1 MKKSILIL
9 ALSAIVS
16 LAVSSCV
23 KHTPLAPSTEPVI
36 TAVTPAPDSVLITYE
51 IHVVSVDTT
60 KVTNLVNGMGYS
72 YKDSLGVWHTNYKFQ
87 AEVAFVPVHAGQYFR
102 GQFYVPT
109 HLTGICFRSA
119 LFLLSTTTGDI
130 ASNPNNVITMKVHK
144 SGNVIVDRSANGID
158 SVDWN
163 YGRWNIN
170 ANVGL

>member
-9 ALSAIVS
+9 AAIVS
-16 LAVSSCV
+16 LTVSSCV
-23 KHTPLAPSTEPVI
+23 KHNTLAPSTEPVI
-36 TAVTPAPDSVLITYE
+36 TEVATAPDSVLLTYE

-87 AEVAFVPVHAGQYFR
+87 TETSFVPVHAGQYFR

-109 HLTGICFRSA
+109 NLTGICFRSA

-130 ASNPNNVITMKVHK
+130 ARNPNNIITMKVRK
-144 SGNVIVDRSANGID
+144 NGNVIVDRSPNGID
-158 SVDWN
+158 SVDWG
-163 YGRWNIN
+163 YDKWNIN
-170 ANVGL
+170 SNVGL

>member
-9 ALSAIVS
+9 AAAIVS
-16 LAVSSCV
+16 LTVSSCV
-23 KHTPLAPSTEPVI
+23 KHNTLTPVAEPVI
-36 TAVTPAPDSVLITYE
+36 TEVASAPDSVLITYE

-109 HLTGICFRSA
+109 HLTGVCFRSA

-130 ASNPNNVITMKVHK
+130 ASNPNNVITMKVRK
-144 SGNVIVDRSANGID
+144 NGNVIVDRSANGID

-170 ANVGL
+170 AHVGL